1 MTAKEKFMTE
11 SKRPPLIDD
20 DGEVREI
27 TMEDV
32 ADFRNV
38 RIGRPPLPSELRK
51 QRVTLMVDPEVL
63 ERLKA
68 DGKGWQTRA
77 NALLRKAVGL

>member
-1 MTAKEKFMTE
+1 MTNL
-11 SKRPPLIDD
+11 KREPLVGE

-27 TMEDV
+27 TMDDLQF
-32 ADFRNV
+32 ARL
-38 RIGRPPLPSELRK
+38 GRPPLPSELRK
-51 QRVTLMVDPEVL
+51 KRVTMMLDPDVI

-77 NALLRKAVGL
+77 NALLRDALGV

>member
-1 MTAKEKFMTE
+1 MTD
-11 SKRPPLIDD
+11 SKREPLVGE

-27 TMEDV
+27 TMDDLRF
-32 ADFRNV
+32 A

-51 QRVTLMVDPEVL
+51 KRVTMMLDPDII

-77 NALLRKAVGL
+77 NALLREALGV

>member
-1 MTAKEKFMTE
+1 MSDSSTKPM
-11 SKRPPLIDD
+11 IDEH
-20 DGEVREI
+20 GEVREI
-27 TMEDV
+27 TMD
-32 ADFRNV
+32 DLKHFT

-51 QRVTLMVDPEVL
+51 KRVTMMLDPDII

-77 NALLRKAVGL
+77 NALLREALGV